1 MYKINSKITNWPKLT
16 KTEANLIFSLTDN
29 FLFDNLN
36 TFLWK
41 KWDKFESLMKKLK
54 SKWWTEWVEKL
65 VNDIDIALAKMPNLQ
80 PWKLWFILRWTF
92 KDYFINNKTWKIFEK
107 WEVYNNKILWFCAD
121 KFKDIPSIEKK
132 K

>member
-1 MYKINSKITNWPKLT
+1 
-16 KTEANLIFSLTDN
+16 
-29 FLFDNLN
+29 
-36 TFLWK
+36 
-41 KWDKFESLMKKLK
+41 MKKLK